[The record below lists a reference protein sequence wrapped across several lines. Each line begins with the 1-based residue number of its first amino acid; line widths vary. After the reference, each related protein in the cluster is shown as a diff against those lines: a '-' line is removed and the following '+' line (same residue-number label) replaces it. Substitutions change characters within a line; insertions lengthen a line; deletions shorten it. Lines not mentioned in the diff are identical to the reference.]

1 MNDMLNE
8 IMKALSADSDIMD
21 IQKTGGLKSYV
32 RYEKLAENLT
42 SITVTPS
49 GPPLQTALSSNGSLA
64 KHFIYHVSIEST
76 DRMTAKKFQ
85 SKVENILISL
95 GFFQMSGGLDEY
107 FEETKRYVDA
117 RFYEGNSNL
126 YENY

>member
-8 IMKALSADSDIMD
+8 IMKALSTDSDIMD

-42 SITVTPS
+42 SITVTPG

-64 KHFIYHVSIEST
+64 KHFIYQVSIEST
-76 DRMTAKKFQ
+76 DRMIAKKLQ